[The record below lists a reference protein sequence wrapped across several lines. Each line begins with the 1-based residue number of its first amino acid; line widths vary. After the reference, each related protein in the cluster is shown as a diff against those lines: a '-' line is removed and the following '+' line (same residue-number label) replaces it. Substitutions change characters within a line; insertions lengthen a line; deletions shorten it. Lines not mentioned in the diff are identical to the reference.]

1 LNKQN
6 SPAYS
11 GNVAGRRKEE
21 NEEMTETVML
31 ATATAIPPDS
41 PNPTQLPKGN
51 RKKIVAKKMQSLL
64 LIHQFPQLQIRHV
77 MVGWLMEDRKIARLL
92 AGTLQQLSANSMTIY
107 RVMFDNSPAHLHLEP
122 TLSEPDNTQWLLFP
136 RQQHNIFPESIIPH
150 VQNETPAVP
159 TAVAES
165 IHHFPNSLNPVLS
178 IVLLINFLQDV
189 ISTQVNFIQF

>member
-1 LNKQN
+1 LQKKI
-6 SPAYS
+6 
-11 GNVAGRRKEE
+11 AG
-21 NEEMTETVML
+21 
-31 ATATAIPPDS
+31 TAANPSVLPTT
-41 PNPTQLPKGN
+41 NPTC
-51 RKKIVAKKMQSLL
+51 
-64 LIHQFPQLQIRHV
+64 H
-77 MVGWLMEDRKIARLL
+77 GWLVELVRKITRLL
-92 AGTLQQLSANSMTIY
+92 AGTLQQLWANSITIY
-107 RVMFDNSPAHLHLEP
+107 RVILDISPAHLHLEP

-165 IHHFPNSLNPVLS
+165 ILHFPNSLNPVLS

>member
-51 RKKIVAKKMQSLL
+51 RKKIVAKKNAVTAANPSVPPTTNPTC
-64 LIHQFPQLQIRHV
+64 H
-77 MVGWLMEDRKIARLL
+77 GWLVDGGQEDRQASR
-92 AGTLQQLSANSMTIY
+92 GHSPTTFGE
-107 RVMFDNSPAHLHLEP
+107 FDDYLPCHV
-122 TLSEPDNTQWLLFP
+122 
-136 RQQHNIFPESIIPH
+136 RQFTRSSSSRTDIERTRQH
-150 VQNETPAVP
+150 
-159 TAVAES
+159 
-165 IHHFPNSLNPVLS
+165 PV
-178 IVLLINFLQDV
+178 VV
-189 ISTQVNFIQF
+189 ISTSATQHLPGVNHSPCPK